1 MKIKIKTFLITIF
14 LSLIFISCTT
24 DLTLELLPNGSL
36 AVDFS
41 GSAGEAFAKMIATS
55 TSSSEDNLFDKE
67 EVSYQLGK
75 SGFSNI
81 IFESNKQDLKLKLED
96 KTRKSYIF
104 TSGIVFSDGKNLK
117 IKLSPENLYE
127 FYSSCDENLLLV
139 LDLLL
144 SPVFNQEVMTQNEYL
159 ELVGSF
165 YGESFAKEIKQSLI
179 NINIKT
185 PDGQIKK
192 KKIPLSEL
200 LTLNT
205 ELEF

>member
-14 LSLIFISCTT
+14 LSLIFNSCTT

-104 TSGIVFSDGKNLK
+104 TSGIVFSDGKKLK